1 MASRAQEDYLK
12 AIYELEEKAGIAKTT
27 KLAEKLGIRAAT
39 VTEMVQRLS
48 REIPR
53 LITYQS
59 HQGVRLAPAGK
70 KRALAIIRRHRLLE
84 TFLHTTLGLNWD
96 EVHEE
101 AEVLEHHLSQRV
113 TEALDRHL
121 GFPKFDPHG
130 EPIPNHDGDMAD
142 RSRLRLSEIQEG
154 DHFTIFSVDPIS
166 GEFLGYLEGIG
177 IGIRTSGRLLA
188 NNRQNGSISIL
199 IDGPES
205 SKERIL
211 DRDIAD
217 NIFVELK

>member
-12 AIYELEEKAGIAKTT
+12 AIYELEETVGIARTN

-39 VTEMVQRLS
+39 VSEMVQRLS
-48 REIPR
+48 KERPR
-53 LITYQS
+53 LVTYKH

-70 KRALAIIRRHRLLE
+70 KRALSIIRRHRLLE
-84 TFLHTTLGLNWD
+84 TFLHNTLGLNWQ

-121 GFPKFDPHG
+121 DFPKFDPHG
-130 EPIPNHDGDMAD
+130 EPIPDKEGKMAI
-142 RSRLRLSEIQEG
+142 RACRQLTQLKEG
-154 DHFTIFSVDPIS
+154 ENFVIFRVNPIS
-166 GEFLGYLEGIG
+166 GEFLGALAGMG

-188 NNRQNGSISIL
+188 KAPLNGPMTISIE
-199 IDGPES
+199 GPHSTTEHT
-205 SKERIL
+205 IG
-211 DRDIAD
+211 RDIAD
-217 NIFVELK
+217 HIYVEPG

>member
-12 AIYELEEKAGIAKTT
+12 AIYELEETAGIAKTT
-27 KLAEKLGIRAAT
+27 KLAAKLGIRAAT
-39 VTEMVQRLS
+39 VSEMIQRLS
-48 REIPR
+48 KERPR
-53 LITYQS
+53 LVIYKH

-84 TFLHTTLGLNWD
+84 TFLHNTLGLNWE

-121 GFPKFDPHG
+121 DFPKFDPHG
-130 EPIPNHDGDMAD
+130 EPIPDKEGNMATHT
-142 RSRLRLSEIQEG
+142 RMQLTQIKEG
-154 DHFTIFSVDPIS
+154 QSFIIFSVDPIS
-166 GEFLGYLEGIG
+166 GEFLGHLAGMG

-188 NNRQNGSISIL
+188 KAPLNGPITISIG
-199 IDGPES
+199 GPES
-205 SKERIL
+205 ATEHTIS
-211 DRDIAD
+211 RDITD
-217 NIFVELK
+217 RIYVETG